1 LFTAAAAVL
10 VEVAKS
16 RMLRDSK
23 LAADATA
30 YTAAH
35 ASAYLHTRITH
46 TNSSAKD
53 CKRMGLNNFDIVVEN
68 PQGVYYP
75 GSTIMGVVRITIVG
89 EAKKVRG
96 ECELRPP

>member
-1 LFTAAAAVL
+1 MPRLIQQ
-10 VEVAKS
+10 
-16 RMLRDSK
+16 RMLQHIYTPESH
-23 LAADATA
+23 TQ
-30 YTAAH
+30 TAAH
-35 ASAYLHTRITH
+35 I
-46 TNSSAKD
+46 NSSAKD